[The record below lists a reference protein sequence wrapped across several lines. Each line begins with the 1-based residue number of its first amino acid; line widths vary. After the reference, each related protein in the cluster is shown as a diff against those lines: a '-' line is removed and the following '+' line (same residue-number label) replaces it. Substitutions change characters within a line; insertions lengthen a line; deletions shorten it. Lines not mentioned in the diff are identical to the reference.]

1 MIAPSMP
8 AFFTACQSIVFCH
21 ADTSI
26 TPFACWANRL
36 LRASK
41 NACVPLYV
49 PQCAPYSLFCNAAS
63 FTDALAARVFEET
76 AFTSPPFAATFS
88 FTSAALTGMNDSPS
102 VFANGSGCLLS
113 VPTIFGSVTV
123 SPVSMSF
130 NSPSGVAAYCSDTT
144 VASSEISADTLSGSS
159 ASGLSGIASAA
170 VSSATVTPFA
180 TGRVAEVADRACE
193 RASEEVPSDAA
204 AEAVTEAA
212 DRTPDASASAFTSA
226 SALAGVTHTA
236 PNIAIAATDAIA
248 AVTPRTAPDA
258 VARARNARSMPVV
271 SIASEPS
278 NRFFSTM
285 RNSLTHPSRAP
296 AHRHAFRWSTGL
308 SHAGTG
314 RRKQA

>member
-1 MIAPSMP
+1 MIAPSTP

-21 ADTSI
+21 TDTSI

-180 TGRVAEVADRACE
+180 TGRVAEVADR
-193 RASEEVPSDAA
+193 
-204 AEAVTEAA
+204 
-212 DRTPDASASAFTSA
+212 TPDASASAFTSA

>member
-1 MIAPSMP
+1 MIAPSTP

-21 ADTSI
+21 TDTSI

-180 TGRVAEVADRACE
+180 TGRVAEVADR
-193 RASEEVPSDAA
+193 
-204 AEAVTEAA
+204 
-212 DRTPDASASAFTSA
+212 TPDASASAFTSA

-296 AHRHAFRWSTGL
+296 AHRHASRWSTGL

>member
-1 MIAPSMP
+1 MIAPSTP

-21 ADTSI
+21 TDTSI

-170 VSSATVTPFA
+170 VSSCVCSIESGP
-180 TGRVAEVADRACE
+180 CE
-193 RASEEVPSDAA
+193 RVDVFHVSGRFWSTSACGEK
-204 AEAVTEAA
+204 
-212 DRTPDASASAFTSA
+212 RTPARPAWTSF
-226 SALAGVTHTA
+226 
-236 PNIAIAATDAIA
+236 
-248 AVTPRTAPDA
+248 
-258 VARARNARSMPVV
+258 
-271 SIASEPS
+271 PS
-278 NRFFSTM
+278 
-285 RNSLTHPSRAP
+285 
-296 AHRHAFRWSTGL
+296 
-308 SHAGTG
+308 
-314 RRKQA
+314 

>member
-1 MIAPSMP
+1 MIAPSTP

-193 RASEEVPSDAA
+193 RASDKVPSEAA
-204 AEAVTEAA
+204 AN
-212 DRTPDASASAFTSA
+212 RTPDASASAFTSA

-236 PNIAIAATDAIA
+236 PNIATAATDVTAAI
-248 AVTPRTAPDA
+248 TPRPAPDA
-258 VARARNARSMPVV
+258 AARARNARSMPVARAAPV
-271 SIASEPS
+271 APVAPVASEPS

-314 RRKQA
+314 RRE

>member
-1 MIAPSMP
+1 M
-8 AFFTACQSIVFCH
+8 FCH
-21 ADTSI
+21 TDTSI

-180 TGRVAEVADRACE
+180 TGRVAEVADR
-193 RASEEVPSDAA
+193 
-204 AEAVTEAA
+204 
-212 DRTPDASASAFTSA
+212 TPDASASAFTSA

-285 RNSLTHPSRAP
+285 RNSLTYPSRAP

>member
-1 MIAPSMP
+1 
-8 AFFTACQSIVFCH
+8 
-21 ADTSI
+21 
-26 TPFACWANRL
+26 
-36 LRASK
+36 
-41 NACVPLYV
+41 
-49 PQCAPYSLFCNAAS
+49 
-63 FTDALAARVFEET
+63 
-76 AFTSPPFAATFS
+76 
-88 FTSAALTGMNDSPS
+88 MNDSPS

-159 ASGLSGIASAA
+159 AFGLSGIASAA

-193 RASEEVPSDAA
+193 RASDEVPSEAA

-226 SALAGVTHTA
+226 SALAGVTHTV
-236 PNIAIAATDAIA
+236 PNIAAAATDVTAAI
-248 AVTPRTAPDA
+248 TPRPAPDA
-258 VARARNARSMPVV
+258 AARARNARSMPVARAAPV
-271 SIASEPS
+271 APFESEPS
-278 NRFFSTM
+278 SHFFSTM

-296 AHRHAFRWSTGL
+296 VHRHAFRWSTGL

-314 RRKQA
+314 RRE

>member
-1 MIAPSMP
+1 M
-8 AFFTACQSIVFCH
+8 
-21 ADTSI
+21 
-26 TPFACWANRL
+26 

-180 TGRVAEVADRACE
+180 TGRVAEVADR
-193 RASEEVPSDAA
+193 
-204 AEAVTEAA
+204 
-212 DRTPDASASAFTSA
+212 TPDASASAFTSA

>member
-1 MIAPSMP
+1 MIAPSTP

-21 ADTSI
+21 TDTSI

-180 TGRVAEVADRACE
+180 TGRVAEVADR
-193 RASEEVPSDAA
+193 
-204 AEAVTEAA
+204 
-212 DRTPDASASAFTSA
+212 TPDASASAFTSA

-236 PNIAIAATDAIA
+236 PNIAIATTDAIA

>member
-1 MIAPSMP
+1 MIAPSTP

-21 ADTSI
+21 TDTSI

-180 TGRVAEVADRACE
+180 TGRVAEVADR
-193 RASEEVPSDAA
+193 
-204 AEAVTEAA
+204 
-212 DRTPDASASAFTSA
+212 TPDASASAFTSA

-236 PNIAIAATDAIA
+236 PNIAIAVTDAIA

>member
-1 MIAPSMP
+1 M
-8 AFFTACQSIVFCH
+8 FCH
-21 ADTSI
+21 SDTSI

-180 TGRVAEVADRACE
+180 TGRVAEVADR
-193 RASEEVPSDAA
+193 
-204 AEAVTEAA
+204 
-212 DRTPDASASAFTSA
+212 TPDASASAFTSA

>member
-1 MIAPSMP
+1 MIAPSTP

-21 ADTSI
+21 TDTSI

-180 TGRVAEVADRACE
+180 TGRVAEVADR
-193 RASEEVPSDAA
+193 
-204 AEAVTEAA
+204 
-212 DRTPDASASAFTSA
+212 TPDASASAFTSA

-258 VARARNARSMPVV
+258 VARARNARGMPVV

>member
-1 MIAPSMP
+1 M
-8 AFFTACQSIVFCH
+8 
-21 ADTSI
+21 
-26 TPFACWANRL
+26 
-36 LRASK
+36 
-41 NACVPLYV
+41 
-49 PQCAPYSLFCNAAS
+49 
-63 FTDALAARVFEET
+63 AARVFEET

-193 RASEEVPSDAA
+193 RASDEVPS
-204 AEAVTEAA
+204 EAVAEAA

-236 PNIAIAATDAIA
+236 PNIATAATDVTA
-248 AVTPRTAPDA
+248 AVTPRPAPDA
-258 VARARNARSMPVV
+258 AARARNARSMPVARAAPV
-271 SIASEPS
+271 APFASEPS
-278 NRFFSTM
+278 SRFFSTM

-314 RRKQA
+314 RRGQA

>member
-1 MIAPSMP
+1 MIAPSTP

-21 ADTSI
+21 TDTSI

-180 TGRVAEVADRACE
+180 TGRVAEVADR
-193 RASEEVPSDAA
+193 
-204 AEAVTEAA
+204 
-212 DRTPDASASAFTSA
+212 TPDASASAFTSA

-258 VARARNARSMPVV
+258 VAHARNARSMPVV